1 MEDHVEKVA
10 KSSQILGGIADTCA
24 QTLTSFRMRQA
35 AKRRESSAKDQMV
48 SIEIRDMDKK
58 SPLPQYEYVPNT
70 RDLPPPFD
78 FERLTRFMAYGFI
91 MSPVQFHW
99 FKFLSNA
106 FPLTKTSITLPAF
119 KRMAC
124 DQLIFAPI
132 GLAAFFSFMTVA
144 EGGGRRAISRKF
156 QDVYLPSLK
165 ANWIIWP
172 AVQILNFRVVPIQ
185 FQIVSTW
192 LGAF

>member
-1 MEDHVEKVA
+1 
-10 KSSQILGGIADTCA
+10 
-24 QTLTSFRMRQA
+24 MRQA

-70 RDLPPPFD
+70 RDQPPPFD

-91 MSPVQFHW
+91 MSPLQFQW
-99 FKFLSNA
+99 FSFLSKA
-106 FPLTKTSITLPAF
+106 FPVTKGSGTLPAF

-132 GLAAFFSFMTVA
+132 GLAAFFTFMTIA

-156 QDVYLPSLK
+156 QDIYLPSLK
-165 ANWIIWP
+165 ANWMIWP
-172 AVQILNFRVVPIQ
+172 VVQILNFRVVPVP
-185 FQIVSTW
+185 FQIVSQPQ
-192 LGAF
+192 